1 MLLYVNLLVRSFVCL
16 RLLSLHLYLNI
27 FYIKYLNTIKTNYFV
42 FQVAPAELE
51 ALLISHLNIDDA
63 AVIGIP
69 DEKTG
74 ELPKAFVVPKGD
86 ITPDDIAD
94 FVAERVAPHKKLRG
108 GVEFIDKIPKSAS
121 GKILRKDLR
130 KRESD
135 RTKQS

>member
-1 MLLYVNLLVRSFVCL
+1 MDDPSPRKNLHRKWSYTFGLRTVNS
-16 RLLSLHLYLNI
+16 
-27 FYIKYLNTIKTNYFV
+27 IKLTAFFPHT
-42 FQVAPAELE
+42 QVAPAELE
-51 ALLISHLNIDDA
+51 ALLITHLNIDDA

-86 ITPDDIAD
+86 ITPEDVVD

-130 KRESD
+130 KREFERVKES
-135 RTKQS
+135 

>member
-74 ELPKAFVVPKGD
+74 ELPKAFVVPNGD

-130 KRESD
+130 KRESE

>member
-1 MLLYVNLLVRSFVCL
+1 M
-16 RLLSLHLYLNI
+16 
-27 FYIKYLNTIKTNYFV
+27 
-42 FQVAPAELE
+42 
-51 ALLISHLNIDDA
+51 LISHLNINDA

-86 ITPDDIAD
+86 ITPEDIAD

-130 KRESD
+130 KRESE

>member
-1 MLLYVNLLVRSFVCL
+1 MTVCL
-16 RLLSLHLYLNI
+16 PHS
-27 FYIKYLNTIKTNYFV
+27 
-42 FQVAPAELE
+42 QVAPAELE

-86 ITPDDIAD
+86 ITPEDVVD
-94 FVAERVAPHKKLRG
+94 FVAGKVAPHKKLRG

-130 KRESD
+130 KKELERK
-135 RTKQS
+135 KQ